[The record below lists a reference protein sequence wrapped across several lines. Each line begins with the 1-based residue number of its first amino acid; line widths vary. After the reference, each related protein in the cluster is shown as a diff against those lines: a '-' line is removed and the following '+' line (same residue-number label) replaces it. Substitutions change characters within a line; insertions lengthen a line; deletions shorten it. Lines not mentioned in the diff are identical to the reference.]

1 VAILFQL
8 DIAFADRSFSRT
20 LAAKRFGPACIS
32 GLRSAVCR
40 HRRVPDDVSVLLDL
54 ECDSSFILGETLWEN
69 PKYEIRNNTNTWEL
83 SSEHKVMDSHS
94 ASHISWIIELLRNK
108 FDALE
113 KLGERG
119 VQIDLRVNVIACN
132 KVSIVEIASP
142 DLVILSELKINLTV
156 FYSHP
161 NDDILK

>member
-1 VAILFQL
+1 
-8 DIAFADRSFSRT
+8 
-20 LAAKRFGPACIS
+20 
-32 GLRSAVCR
+32 
-40 HRRVPDDVSVLLDL
+40 VPDDVSVLLDL